1 MLRSSARVSPST
13 TSCAAAA
20 PDLHGLRTVAA
31 ASATPSAR
39 EIARYERA
47 LAAAGLNRRP
57 IAVLDLERFDANAR
71 ALTERAGSTPIR
83 VATKSLRVPFLIERA
98 ERLFGGG
105 LLAFS
110 LAEALDLAEQGFE
123 DILVAYPTADP
134 DALARFVTSERA
146 LGAVTLMVDSIAHAE
161 MITAVRRSRPRCE
174 APVRVCLELDCS
186 YAPVRGVHLG
196 ALRSPLFTP
205 DHVEDLARRLT
216 QYSGL
221 TLVGLMGYE
230 SQIAGTPNRG
240 FTPMRLLTRGMQKL
254 SARDVAARRSE
265 AVRRVRAISDLE
277 FVNGGGTGSIESTCA
292 DPSVTEVAAG
302 SGLIGPASFDHFV
315 GFRPEPALVVGFP
328 VVRRPARNVA
338 TILGGGWVASG
349 PPGLD
354 KLPSVVHP
362 RSLKYVGLEG
372 AGEVQTP
379 LRGRAAERLR
389 VGDTVW
395 VRHAKAGEV
404 AEHVDTYA
412 VVSEDSVVDIVPTYR
427 GSGRAYI

>member
-1 MLRSSARVSPST
+1 MVAVSAQAGP
-13 TSCAAAA
+13 
-20 PDLHGLRTVAA
+20 G
-31 ASATPSAR
+31 
-39 EIARYERA
+39 EFERYERA
-47 LAAAGLNRRP
+47 LEAAGLDRRP
-57 IAVLDLERFDANAR
+57 VAILDLARFDANAR
-71 ALTERAGSTPIR
+71 ALKKRAGTTPIR

-98 ERLFGGG
+98 EREFEGG

-110 LAEALDLAEQGFE
+110 LAEALDLVEE
-123 DILVAYPTADP
+123 SYKDVLVAYPTADRE
-134 DALARFVTSERA
+134 ALSRLVTNERA
-146 LGAVTLMVDSIAHAE
+146 LRSITLMVDSRAHAD
-161 MITAVRRSRPRCE
+161 MIVEARCSHSSSE
-174 APVRVCLELDCS
+174 APVRVCIELDCS

-205 DHVEDLARRLT
+205 EDVEDLARVLT
-216 QYSGL
+216 RQPDIA
-221 TLVGLMGYE
+221 LVGLMGYE

-240 FTPMRLLTRGMQKL
+240 HSPMRLLTRGMQVL
-254 SARDVAARRSE
+254 SAREVAARRGE
-265 AVRRVRAISDLE
+265 AVKRVRKVCDLE

-315 GFRPEPALVVGFP
+315 GFRPEPALFVGFP
-328 VVRRPARNVA
+328 VVRRPARGVA

-349 PPGLD
+349 PPGKD
-354 KLPSVVHP
+354 RLPRVVYP
-362 RSLKYVGLEG
+362 RSLGYVGLEG

-404 AEHVDTYA
+404 AEHLGAYVVVQEDEVID
-412 VVSEDSVVDIVPTYR
+412 VVSTYR
-427 GSGRAYI
+427 GLGRAYI

>member
-1 MLRSSARVSPST
+1 MPAPLSSR
-13 TSCAAAA
+13 
-20 PDLHGLRTVAA
+20 DF
-31 ASATPSAR
+31 
-39 EIARYERA
+39 ERYERA
-47 LAAAGLNRRP
+47 LADASLHHRP
-57 IAVLDLERFDANAR
+57 VAILDLERFDANAR
-71 ALTERAGSTPIR
+71 ALKKRAGDTPIR
-83 VATKSLRVPFLIERA
+83 TATKSLRVPFLIERA
-98 ERLFGGG
+98 ERTFGGG

-110 LAEALDLAEQGFE
+110 LAEALDRVEEGFG
-123 DILVAYPTADP
+123 DILVAYPTSDF
-134 DALARFVTSERA
+134 DALRRLVTSERA
-146 LGAVTLMVDSIAHAE
+146 LASVTLMVDSLGHAD
-161 MITAVRRSRPRCE
+161 MIEAARRSSRSTN

-186 YAPVRGVHLG
+186 YVPVRGVHLG
-196 ALRSPLFTP
+196 ALRSPLFSP
-205 DHVEDLARRLT
+205 SHAESFARSLT
-216 QYSGL
+216 RYSGL

-240 FTPMRLLTRGMQKL
+240 MSPMRLLTRGMQAL
-254 SARDVAARRSE
+254 SAREVAARRGE
-265 AVRRVRAISDLE
+265 AVKRVREVSDLE

-315 GFRPEPALVVGFP
+315 RFRPEPALVVGFP

-349 PPGLD
+349 PPGID
-354 KLPSVVHP
+354 RLPRVVHP
-362 RSLKYVGLEG
+362 RSLGYVRLEG

-412 VVSEDSVVDIVPTYR
+412 VVREDSVVDVVPTYR

>member
-1 MLRSSARVSPST
+1 MG
-13 TSCAAAA
+13 
-20 PDLHGLRTVAA
+20 D
-31 ASATPSAR
+31 
-39 EIARYERA
+39 IARYERA
-47 LAAAGLNRRP
+47 LTAAGIARRP
-57 IAVLDLERFDANAR
+57 VAVLDLERFDANTR
-71 ALTERAGSTPIR
+71 ALAKRAGSTPIR

-98 ERLFGGG
+98 ERAFGGG

-110 LAEALDLAEQGFE
+110 LAEALDLVDQGFS
-123 DILVAYPTADP
+123 DVLVAYPTADRE
-134 DALARFVTSERA
+134 ALERLVASERA
-146 LGAVTLMVDSIAHAE
+146 LAAVTLMVDSLAHADLIE
-161 MITAVRRSRPRCE
+161 ASRRSARGPST
-174 APVRVCLELDCS
+174 PVRVCLELDCA
-186 YAPVRGVHLG
+186 YAPLRGVHLG

-205 DHVEDLARRLT
+205 EQVGECARALAS
-216 QYSGL
+216 YPGI
-221 TLVGLMGYE
+221 TLVGVMGYE

-240 FTPMRLLTRGMQKL
+240 ISPMRLLTRGMQAL
-254 SARDVAARRSE
+254 SAREVAARRSE
-265 AVRRVRAISDLE
+265 AVKRVREVSDLE

-349 PPGLD
+349 PPGID
-354 KLPSVVHP
+354 RLPRVVHP
-362 RSLKYVGLEG
+362 RSLGYVGLEG